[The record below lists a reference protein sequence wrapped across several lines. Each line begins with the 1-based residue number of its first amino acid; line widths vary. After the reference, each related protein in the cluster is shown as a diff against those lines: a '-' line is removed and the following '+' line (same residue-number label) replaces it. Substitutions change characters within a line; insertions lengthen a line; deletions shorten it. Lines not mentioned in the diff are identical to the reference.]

1 MKKGIVLLL
10 LFFLSGCS
18 GTTDEMEAGL
28 KLRSELLQASGCSF
42 EAEITADYGDQLHM
56 FSMDCRSDTDGTL
69 SFTVTEPDP
78 ISGITGKLTG
88 EGGELIFDE
97 TALYFELLAEEQL
110 SPICAPWILMKTL
123 RNGYMTSVCRE
134 EGTIRL
140 SIDDSFEEDPLCLDI
155 WLNSENLP
163 EQAEILYDGRKILSV
178 SLKKFEIL

>member
-1 MKKGIVLLL
+1 MKKAVVLLL

-28 KLRSELLQASGCSF
+28 KLRSELLQSTGCSF
-42 EAEITADYGDQLHM
+42 AAEITVDYGDQLHM
-56 FSMDCRSDTDGTL
+56 FSMDCRSDSDGGI
-69 SFTVTEPDP
+69 SFTVTEPDT
-78 ISGITGKLTG
+78 ISGITGKLTD
-88 EGGELIFDE
+88 EVGELIFDE

-123 RNGYMTSVCRE
+123 RNGYLTSACRE
-134 EGTIRL
+134 EGNLRL
-140 SIDDSFEEDPLCLDI
+140 SIDDSFEEDPLCLDV

-163 EQAEILYDGRKILSV
+163 ERAEILYDGRKILSV